1 MQKLPA
7 ILLFPLI
14 IAASAASAADLNP
27 GLWEITMVT
36 RAPQQAGW
44 TPEPFSLSQCVT
56 AQDARDPS
64 RLIGAYANP
73 GATGC
78 SYTEKSYTGSTFRFA
93 MQCGGTFSID
103 SRGSVTF
110 SPDSFNGTIAVK
122 ANLAGQPTEVQNQI
136 SGKRLG
142 GC

>member
-1 MQKLPA
+1 MKKH
-7 ILLFPLI
+7 
-14 IAASAASAADLNP
+14 ASAWLCALLALPYAAGAADLNP

-44 TPEPFSLSQCVT
+44 TPEPFSLQQCVT
-56 AQDARDPS
+56 AQDAKDPS
-64 RLIGAYANP
+64 RVIGAYANP

-78 SYTEKSYTGSTFRFA
+78 EYTERNYTGNTFRFA
-93 MQCGGTFSID
+93 MHCAGSLAID

-110 SPDSFNGTIAVK
+110 KPDSFAGTIAVR
-122 ANLAGQPTEVQNQI
+122 ASVGGQPTEFQNQI